1 MKLTLCII
9 EKINSSI
16 GPDNALDLGYI
27 EQGWLLPLDSR
38 SVGSSLDDLLDKI
51 IQAAEDTVVLK
62 AGLNPEDIDSVY
74 MTGGSSSL
82 EMLKTKLKEI
92 FPNSKIISGEKF
104 SSVAKGLAITAQKRY
119 GELTL

>member
-1 MKLTLCII
+1 
-9 EKINSSI
+9 
-16 GPDNALDLGYI
+16 
-27 EQGWLLPLDSR
+27 
-38 SVGSSLDDLLDKI
+38 
-51 IQAAEDTVVLK
+51 
-62 AGLNPEDIDSVY
+62 